1 VIISDLTAVLL
12 TAMATPSSAAK
23 TLQVDIAPPHGLDAD
38 HRFAVVRLQQDVICN
53 SVLRTLLVLL
63 LEGKEG
69 AGGRVRVHADPDP
82 ETWS

>member
-1 VIISDLTAVLL
+1 MDW
-12 TAMATPSSAAK
+12 M
-23 TLQVDIAPPHGLDAD
+23 HD

-53 SVLRTLLVLL
+53 FVVRTLLVLL

>member
-1 VIISDLTAVLL
+1 MDW
-12 TAMATPSSAAK
+12 M
-23 TLQVDIAPPHGLDAD
+23 HD
-38 HRFAVVRLQQDVICN
+38 HRFAVVMLQQDVICN

-82 ETWS
+82 DNWS